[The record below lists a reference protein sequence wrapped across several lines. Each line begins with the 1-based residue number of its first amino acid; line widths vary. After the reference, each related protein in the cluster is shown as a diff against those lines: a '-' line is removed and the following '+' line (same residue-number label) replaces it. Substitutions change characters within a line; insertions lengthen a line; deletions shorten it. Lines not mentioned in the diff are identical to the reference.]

1 MKKHIPFILYTILYT
16 LASLFTLTR
25 FPLIHSD
32 EAWLAGLTQTMMAKG
47 SLFTTESFFDLMP
60 RTPHLIKVFYHGLQ
74 IPLIHLFGY
83 HIFSVRLLS
92 LIALLAGMIM
102 LYMWL
107 TQKNINPL
115 HQLLLVI
122 LITSHIQIIYASHFA
137 RQEMILLLVLI
148 LCIYLYH
155 QNPEKVTRLGLV
167 LGLAIGFHPNAFII
181 ASLIG
186 ALVLKDTCIKKI
198 TIRKLILFVLTLGFF
213 ALAFAGISLILNPG
227 FIKEYFAYGQSLG
240 VDAAP
245 ASRLLNF
252 KDFYLKIFYQITG
265 TYYIPNIKWVLI
277 IGYGLALLQLAVIP
291 VILIYKRTKKEVL
304 TDHLSSWPFN
314 LSLMVIA
321 FNLALFIIGRY
332 NTTSILFLVFVLLLL
347 TGLSILSLMDSNPS
361 KQSSPTDREFLNH
374 LHYPSSLI
382 VGLFLV
388 LIFLNLKVVYDDYQA
403 VSSQD
408 YAYYE
413 KQILNSMEEDA
424 VILGNLSSGFI
435 FKDHDFYDIRNLA
448 FLGDQSISDYIKDR
462 GINTIIY
469 YEEYDYIHRNPMWTI
484 LYGDDDYYDDLKDF
498 LNKKATLKGTFED
511 SFYGSRMI
519 RYMGDYPW
527 KIYIYEITDD

>member
-16 LASLFTLTR
+16 LLSLLTLTR

-92 LIALLAGMIM
+92 LIALLAGMII
-102 LYMWL
+102 LYKWL
-107 TQKNINPL
+107 TQQNINPV
-115 HQLLLVI
+115 HKLLLVI
-122 LITSHIQIIYASHFA
+122 LITSHIQIIYAGHFA
-137 RQEMILLLVLI
+137 RQEMLLLLVLI

-155 QNPEKVTRLGLV
+155 LNPEKVTRLGLI

-186 ALVLKDTCIKKI
+186 VLVLKDTCIKKLS
-198 TIRKLILFVLTLGFF
+198 IRKLVYFVLTLGFF

-227 FIKEYFAYGQSLG
+227 FIREYFAYGQSLG

-277 IGYGLALLQLAVIP
+277 LGYGFALLQLVIIP
-291 VILIYKRTKKEVL
+291 LILILSPTQTERLK
-304 TDHLSSWPFN
+304 DHLSSWPFN

-321 FNLALFIIGRY
+321 FNLSLFIIGRY
-332 NTTSILFLVFVLLLL
+332 NTTSIVFLVFILLLL
-347 TGLSILSLMDSNPS
+347 TGLSILSLINYKAS
-361 KQSSPTDREFLNH
+361 R
-374 LHYPSSLI
+374 LI
-382 VGLFLV
+382 IPLFLI
-388 LIFLNLKVVYDDYQA
+388 LIFLNTRVVYDDYQA
-403 VSSQD
+403 IKSHD
-408 YAYYE
+408 YTNYE
-413 KQILNSMEEDA
+413 KQLLNSMDQDA

-435 FKDHDFYDIRNLA
+435 FKDHTFYDIRNLA
-448 FLGDQSISDYIKDR
+448 FLKDQSISDYIKDR

-511 SFYGSRMI
+511 SFYGSRII

-527 KIYIYEITDD
+527 KIYIYEITGD